1 MPISKYPRNLR
12 RQSIYLLPNLFTM
25 AALFA
30 GFYAVIQAMNGH
42 FTASAIA
49 IFVAMLLDGIDGR
62 VARLTHTQSA
72 FGAEFD
78 SLSDMVSF
86 GVAPAV
92 LSYEWMLRGFG
103 KIGWIVAFIYCAGA
117 ALRLAR
123 FNIHLDT
130 DDKRYFTGLPSPSA
144 AALVAGLVW
153 SSREF
158 ITPPNPLLPFSTWGW
173 VALSFTLIAGLSMVS
188 NVKFYSF
195 KELHMRKTVP
205 FVGLLLLMLFF
216 GLTAVKPDFILFSF
230 FVLYTASGYIMS
242 LWHLLPRRKQS
253 ILFNKETENESSH

>member
-1 MPISKYPRNLR
+1 MKMPTPKYPVNLR
-12 RQSIYLLPNLFTM
+12 HQGIYLLPNLFTM

-30 GFYAVIQAMNGH
+30 GFYSVIQAMDGH
-42 FTASAIA
+42 FTSSAIA
-49 IFVAMLLDGIDGR
+49 IFVAMVLDGIDGR
-62 VARLTHTQSA
+62 VARLTHTQTA

-92 LSYEWMLRGFG
+92 LSYEWMLRSFG
-103 KIGWIVAFIYCAGA
+103 KVGWVVAFIYCAGA

-123 FNIHLDT
+123 FNTQLASA
-130 DDKRYFTGLPSPSA
+130 DKRYFTGLPSPSA

-158 ITPPNPLLPFSTWGW
+158 IGGPPPLLSVAAWSW
-173 VALSFTLIAGLSMVS
+173 VALGVTLLAGLSMVS
-188 NVKFYSF
+188 NIKFYSF

-205 FVGLLLLMLFF
+205 FVALLLLMLFF
-216 GLTAVKPDFILFSF
+216 GLTAVQPDVILFSLF
-230 FVLYTASGYIMS
+230 ALYTVSGYIFS
-242 LWHLLPRRKQS
+242 LWRFFRRKKPS
-253 ILFNKETENESSH
+253 NHLVP

>member
-1 MPISKYPRNLR
+1 MKMPTPKYPVNLR
-12 RQSIYLLPNLFTM
+12 HQGIYLLPNLFTM

-30 GFYAVIQAMNGH
+30 GFYSVIQAMDGH
-42 FTASAIA
+42 FTSSAIA
-49 IFVAMLLDGIDGR
+49 IFVAMVLDGIDGR
-62 VARLTHTQSA
+62 VARLTRTQTA

-92 LSYEWMLRGFG
+92 LSYEWMLRSFG
-103 KIGWIVAFIYCAGA
+103 KVGWVVAFIYCAGA

-123 FNIHLDT
+123 FNTQLASA
-130 DDKRYFTGLPSPSA
+130 DKRYFTGLPSPSA

-158 ITPPNPLLPFSTWGW
+158 IGGPPPLLPVAVWSW
-173 VALSFTLIAGLSMVS
+173 VALGVTLLAGLSMVS
-188 NVKFYSF
+188 NIKFYSF

-205 FVGLLLLMLFF
+205 FVALLLLMLFF
-216 GLTAVKPDFILFSF
+216 GLTAVQPDVILFSLF
-230 FVLYTASGYIMS
+230 ALYTVSGYIFS
-242 LWHLLPRRKQS
+242 LWRFLRRKKPS
-253 ILFNKETENESSH
+253 NHLVP